1 MGVSLAI
8 DDFGTGFS
16 SLAYLRNLPISVIKI
31 DRGFVRE
38 MLTNENDRVLV
49 ETIIS
54 MAHNLGRSLVAEGVE
69 TQAQCDRLAE
79 LGCEVGQGY
88 LFGRPVPAAEFS
100 QNYLVAIERTPT
112 PSR

>member
-1 MGVSLAI
+1 MGMSLAI

-31 DRGFVRE
+31 DRGFIDD

-69 TQAQCDRLAE
+69 TKAQRDRLSQ

-88 LFGRPVPAAEFS
+88 FFGRPVSAAEFAKKF
-100 QNYLVAIERTPT
+100 LV
-112 PSR
+112 